1 MQSRNVLLGLVPILA
16 LLSVTATA
24 PAQAITDRIDL
35 LKQRRENKAPAEPD
49 PSAILVFQKPPTIH
63 QRMQMILDSVTLD
76 YATVRES
83 FDWWS
88 NVTGI
93 PMMVDWEVMELEG
106 IDPEQRIDVHL
117 RSISA
122 KQLLTILMRRTATP
136 DMRLLY
142 EASPYYVEVMT
153 QDQANTRTE
162 LRIYD
167 LSDLLYEIPHF
178 TNPPRFDLENALD
191 SAQSGNRSG
200 GSSGGRSGGRGG
212 SSGIFG
218 DVDEEEEPVR
228 SKRERGQHLA
238 QLIRDTIEPTIWAAN
253 GGEHSSINYFN
264 GRLIVRAP
272 LYVHRQ
278 IGLSQ
283 SARIGNHSN
292 ENGNSANTT
301 TNRNTFHQRTTRAL
315 QQRLAGKRGT
325 RN

>member
-1 MQSRNVLLGLVPILA
+1 MQNHNTLLGLVPILA
-16 LLSVTATA
+16 LLSVTTTTS
-24 PAQAITDRIDL
+24 AQAMTDQINR
-35 LKQRRENKAPAEPD
+35 LKQRHENKVSAEPN
-49 PSAILVFQKPPTIH
+49 PAAGAVFQKPPTIH
-63 QRMQMILDSVTLD
+63 QQMKMILDSVTLD

-88 NVTGI
+88 NATGI
-93 PMMVDWEVMELEG
+93 PMLVDWEMVELEG

-117 RSISA
+117 RNISA
-122 KQLLTILMRRTATP
+122 KQLLAILVRQAATP

-153 QDQANTRTE
+153 QAQANKRTE

-167 LSDLLYEIPHF
+167 LSDLLHEIPHF

-191 SAQSGNRSG
+191 SAHSGNRSG
-200 GSSGGRSGGRGG
+200 GSSSNRSGGGG

-218 DVDEEEEPVR
+218 DVDEEKEPVR

-238 QLIRDTIEPTIWAAN
+238 QLIRDTIEPTIWATN

-283 SARIGNHSN
+283 STRSDNRSN

-315 QQRLAGKRGT
+315 QQRLAGKKRT